1 MSDGRETS
9 IRIRVTKEEKARIV
23 ERAKAAG
30 CTVSEFLRG
39 FKPTKSSDC
48 DEAIAL
54 MRERTPK
61 LKGLI
66 RALSKEFSKVQHKNP
81 QQQQKVRG
89 LLMELKNEIG

>member
-39 FKPTKSSDC
+39 LGPAKSGDG
-48 DEAIAL
+48 DKAIAL

-61 LKGLI
+61 LKRLI

-81 QQQQKVRG
+81 RQQQKVRG